1 MPASLQQRFEN
12 PSSIPQASPTQNN
25 VQSQNLNVLYALDP
39 EGNRLFP
46 YTLDPEM
53 DKSLVPLLSE
63 SVNRACL
70 SKTGR
75 DTLRQASETGHS
87 FLLYAENDGRG
98 GFYNEAHRLI
108 CLHASDDKDF
118 ICSVL
123 VHEARHSIQ
132 FDQVP
137 EFRETYRNND
147 LNFKSYMIVNRA
159 IEADAVAVQ
168 TKFGYELAQLGDYG
182 PLNVIKNGYFS
193 AAAEAVEQAA
203 EKGKLDHPDTLK
215 NAANAWYKSSRI
227 ICWYDDYYSKAE
239 KARLAKAPQQRSLS
253 DRQLGRFVETLFKVN
268 GVSYA
273 GNSADYLK
281 SPEKLSLSEQG
292 YFNIQAANAAYGKT
306 DRSIDDMFV
315 INPNTYKLMDYTYGQ
330 KAEMSPKQVKIMEG
344 KAKNLKEVFLRAKL
358 RKFQKARNANKK
370 NSSVNISE
378 IIQTRAKNSRS

>member
-1 MPASLQQRFEN
+1 MPDSLQQRFEN
-12 PSSIPQASPTQNN
+12 PSSIPQASPIQNN
-25 VQSQNLNVLYALDP
+25 VQSQNPNVLYALDP

-98 GFYNEAHRLI
+98 GFYNDAHRLI

-168 TKFGYELAQLGDYG
+168 TKFGYELAQLGG
-182 PLNVIKNGYFS
+182 LWT
-193 AAAEAVEQAA
+193 A
-203 EKGKLDHPDTLK
+203 
-215 NAANAWYKSSRI
+215 
-227 ICWYDDYYSKAE
+227 
-239 KARLAKAPQQRSLS
+239 
-253 DRQLGRFVETLFKVN
+253 
-268 GVSYA
+268 
-273 GNSADYLK
+273 
-281 SPEKLSLSEQG
+281 
-292 YFNIQAANAAYGKT
+292 
-306 DRSIDDMFV
+306 
-315 INPNTYKLMDYTYGQ
+315 
-330 KAEMSPKQVKIMEG
+330 
-344 KAKNLKEVFLRAKL
+344 
-358 RKFQKARNANKK
+358 
-370 NSSVNISE
+370 
-378 IIQTRAKNSRS
+378 